1 MATLKDVIEQLKAN
15 NRSEAGR
22 DSTHTNEM
30 RMSREA
36 NNQSFAELQE
46 AITGTRSAIA
56 DQSDNLPSP
65 SQMEETTKEGAA
77 QTAKTNTLLQKI
89 AGGIG
94 GILGNMKEKVKS
106 VGKGIMSILKG
117 TLLAGLFFALAK
129 FFNSPL
135 YQRMIDYIFKTLIPK
150 LQFFYDGFFGPNG
163 GFIEGF
169 NRLFSD
175 ESGVGS
181 IVLGLMG
188 VTTVLAGFGIASIFK
203 KLKSGTKT
211 LLNFFKLASDEVGP
225 LGGDTSKQKKGAGV
239 GKKGGGLGSF
249 ATKASSAGRG
259 VGSFISGILKGIA
272 SGLAAIAAPPVL
284 IGLAAVSA
292 AAIAIG
298 TAIRIMSPA
307 FEPIGKMFESFGESV
322 RRAFDGLGEFVKDI
336 GTTIEGVI
344 NQIGKS
350 IGDILDKISN
360 LKTASTE
367 AQTKQIKE
375 LSNIPADKLTAV
387 ADGVDRLK
395 KALEDFGGGTFSQVV
410 KNLFGGDGPLDKIVE
425 LTKKVDEIMRVAEAI
440 DVLAKAGGQYEVA
453 KAELE
458 RRKRIAELET
468 ELAEIPEIKEGM
480 KEHQKERL
488 AERKRV
494 TKAELE
500 ALQKQ
505 QIDLGF
511 IAGRNMGGRVR
522 AGSMYLVNESGSE
535 LFIPDQPGM
544 IMNSARTAQLMRD
557 GSPDRRAAAPNL
569 TINAPQDNK
578 VTSSTSNTT
587 ASNITVGQT
596 DPIIQAALT

>member
-1 MATLKDVIEQLKAN
+1 MADLRDVIEQLKAN
-15 NRSEAGR
+15 NKSEAGR

-65 SQMEETTKEGAA
+65 SSLEETDKENAA
-77 QTAKTNTLLQKI
+77 QTEKTNTLLQKI

-94 GILGNMKEKVKS
+94 GMLGNMKEKAKA
-106 VGKGIMSILKG
+106 VGKGFMSILKG
-117 TLLAGLFFALAK
+117 TLFAGLFFALAK

-150 LQFFYDGFFGPNG
+150 LQLFYDAFFGPEG
-163 GFIEGF
+163 GFIRGF
-169 NRLFSD
+169 KTLFND
-175 ESGVGS
+175 ESGIGS

-188 VTTVLAGFGIASIFK
+188 VTTVLAGFGIVSMFK
-203 KLKSGTKT
+203 KLKSGTKK

-225 LGGDTSKQKKGAGV
+225 LGGDTSKQKKGKGGL
-239 GKKGGGLGSF
+239 GKGKAGGGLGNFGKSI
-249 ATKASSAGRG
+249 SSAGRG
-259 VGSFISGILKGIA
+259 VGGFISGILKGIA

-292 AAIAIG
+292 AAIAIA

-307 FEPIGKMFESFGESV
+307 FEPIGKMFESFGETVKSV
-322 RRAFDGLGEFVKDI
+322 FTGLRE
-336 GTTIEGVI
+336 TIEG
-344 NQIGKS
+344 IGVGIREIVEG
-350 IGDILDKISN
+350 IGVAVGNVVDKISN
-360 LKTASTE
+360 LKTASTK
-367 AQTKQIKE
+367 AQTEQIKQ
-375 LSNIPADKLTAV
+375 LADIPADKLTRV

-395 KALEDFGGGTFSQVV
+395 KALEDFGGGTFSQVM
-410 KNLFGGDGPLDKIVE
+410 KGLFGGDGPLDKIVE

-458 RRKRIAELET
+458 RRKRITELEK
-468 ELAEIPEIKEGM
+468 ELVTDTKFLGQSEESFQKEQDERKAEIDSLK
-480 KEHQKERL
+480 
-488 AERKRV
+488 
-494 TKAELE
+494 
-500 ALQKQ
+500 KQ
-505 QIDLGF
+505 SMDLGF
-511 IAGRNMGGRVR
+511 ISGRNMGGRVK

-544 IMNSARTAQLMRD
+544 IMSSARTAQLMRE
-557 GSPDRRAAAPNL
+557 GSPDRRASAPNI
-569 TINAPQDNK
+569 TVNAPQDNK
-578 VTSSTSNTT
+578 VTTSTSNTT
-587 ASNITVGQT
+587 ANNITVGNQ
-596 DPIIQAALT
+596 DPIIKAAMV